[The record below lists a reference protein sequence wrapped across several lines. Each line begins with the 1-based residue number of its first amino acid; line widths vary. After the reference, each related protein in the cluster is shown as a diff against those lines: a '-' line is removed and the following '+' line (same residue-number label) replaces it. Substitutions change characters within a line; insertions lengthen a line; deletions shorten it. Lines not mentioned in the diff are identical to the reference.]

1 MSYMGPTSRPTA
13 YRRAGSLTSV
23 PFRGRTTP
31 TTSPH
36 SLICAHFGKLK
47 PSSSAANPNSLPFQG
62 PSRSFVPEAC
72 FVPINSPHVISQCL
86 DKRLTASVLEGLG
99 YAVPRTMPVAS
110 PAALAAVDYFPVVV
124 KPAVGA
130 GGSRDVFLAQDA
142 HELNALA
149 DYLGIDAGGTFF
161 VQEYVG
167 TPEHEYTVGVLVD
180 MDGTY
185 MNSIAMKRDLTIIS
199 LRLSARNRTS
209 RLDLGERL
217 VVSSGISQED
227 DRTLLRSNQA
237 CKDIAQAIRHAR
249 RGQHSMP
256 SRCPRCARFRDQST
270 VLGYDSPSRNG
281 WL

>member
-1 MSYMGPTSRPTA
+1 M
-13 YRRAGSLTSV
+13 
-23 PFRGRTTP
+23 
-31 TTSPH
+31 
-36 SLICAHFGKLK
+36 
-47 PSSSAANPNSLPFQG
+47 
-62 PSRSFVPEAC
+62 
-72 FVPINSPHVISQCL
+72 ISQCL

-99 YAVPRTMPVAS
+99 YAVPRTVPVAS

-185 MNSIAMKRDLTIIS
+185 MNSIAMKRDLTQS
-199 LRLSARNRTS
+199 LSVRLSARNRTS

-217 VVSSGISQED
+217 VVSSGISQGTIGRFSEVT
-227 DRTLLRSNQA
+227 RA
-237 CKDIAQAIRHAR
+237 CKDIAQAIGTLGAVNIQCRLDAR
-249 RGQHSMP
+249 GVRVFEINPRFSGTTALRAMAGYNEPDELLRSHFWGRRQVSDFGYWEGQILRGLIEY
-256 SRCPRCARFRDQST
+256 RIDE
-270 VLGYDSPSRNG
+270 
-281 WL
+281 